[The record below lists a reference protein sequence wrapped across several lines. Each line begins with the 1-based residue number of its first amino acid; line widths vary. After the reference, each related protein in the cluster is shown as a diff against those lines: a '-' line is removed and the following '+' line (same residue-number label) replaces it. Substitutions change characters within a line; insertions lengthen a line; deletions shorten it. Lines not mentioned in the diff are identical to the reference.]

1 RRRIKMGNLGFK
13 LKKFF
18 QNKNTVTILGVVLG
32 VLIIFFGYNYRVNQ
46 AIQPVDIPYAK
57 VSIQPRTRITE
68 DMIGIA
74 QVPPAMVK
82 GKVIKNPNLI
92 VGKWSNYN
100 AYIPFGSMFYE
111 DNIITESRL
120 PDSAFINIRD
130 GFTAFNLPVDVDLT
144 YGNSMFPDNFIDI
157 YLKALDPDGKV
168 IYGKLVE
175 NVKILAVKDNSGE
188 HVFENSEQTRRPSI
202 LLFAV
207 PEDIHLLLRKA
218 LYLQNVRTI
227 AAELVPVPTTQS
239 YKSGNKENLT
249 PIISNQELKLFLEI
263 NTGLITEDQLPDVIS
278 EEQ

>member
-1 RRRIKMGNLGFK
+1 MGNLGFK

-57 VSIQPRTRITE
+57 VSIQPRTKITE

-249 PIISNQELKLFLEI
+249 PVISNQELKLFIEI
-263 NTGLITEDQLPDVIS
+263 NTGLITEDQLPDVIT

>member
-1 RRRIKMGNLGFK
+1 MGNLGFK

-18 QNKNTVTILGVVLG
+18 QNKNPVTILGIVHG

-57 VSIQPRTRITE
+57 VSIQPRTKITE

-263 NTGLITEDQLPDVIS
+263 NTGLITEDQLPDVIP

>member
-1 RRRIKMGNLGFK
+1 MGNLGFK

-82 GKVIKNPNLI
+82 GKVIKIPNLI

>member
-1 RRRIKMGNLGFK
+1 MGNLGFK

>member
-1 RRRIKMGNLGFK
+1 MGNLGFK

-57 VSIQPRTRITE
+57 VSIQPRTKITE

-263 NTGLITEDQLPDVIS
+263 NTGLITEDQLPDVIP

>member
-1 RRRIKMGNLGFK
+1 MGNLGFK

-32 VLIIFFGYNYRVNQ
+32 VLVIFFGYNYRVNQ

-57 VSIQPRTRITE
+57 VSIQPRTKITE

-175 NVKILAVKDNSGE
+175 NVKILAVKDDNGE

-249 PIISNQELKLFLEI
+249 PVISNQELKLFIEI
-263 NTGLITEDQLPDVIS
+263 NTGLITEDQLPDVIT